1 MNMIGII
8 KNSTTTYSIKI
19 ILYLPI
25 RIENL
30 DASQIGIFF
39 NTVNTVIPKILN
51 NRWEKAICIATIFPV
66 ENDARRAVT
75 AVPILAPRV
84 YGYIWFSVKIPAPA
98 RGIMRA
104 VLIELLCTNA
114 VIIKPS
120 NNEREYVRKIY

>member
-8 KNSTTTYSIKI
+8 KNNTMTYSINI

-30 DASQIGIFF
+30 DASQIGIFL
-39 NTVNTVIPKILN
+39 NAVNIVMPKILN
-51 NRWEKAICIATIFPV
+51 KRWEKAICTATIFPV

-75 AVPILAPRV
+75 VVPVFAPRV
-84 YGYIWFSVKIPAPA
+84 YGYICCNVRIPAPA
-98 RGIMRA
+98 RGIIRD

-114 VIIKPS
+114 VTTVPS
-120 NNEREYVRKIY
+120 NNERKYVRKT